1 VKSGVV
7 NLARLILFFS
17 LSFVGICI
25 FSALLRFLIIKI
37 QVAGIFP
44 PQGERNLSEFLE
56 AARWALA
63 LSVHGAILLA
73 LSYSARRRIFAPLSI
88 PVIIFLACV
97 MSFFGFWA
105 LRRANFLPPAQFPP
119 KTLGQPG
126 LILTQPGAVIVL
138 LEEPEK
144 IYGPRVVAMDGQ
156 ALLFQEAPRG
166 PGNSG
171 AYLPRLPLISQA
183 PWFLRSLA
191 IDINLAGIQMEA
203 LFNRG
208 LVPFITYAGTL
219 IFFLA
224 SFRFI
229 LEFSVWPLANFFL
242 GILAVR
248 GVLALESFVN
258 SPEITVFLGFYLG
271 QPELSAYA
279 VPLSWCFFAVLICLY
294 TFLVSLIRKRQKNEV

>member
-1 VKSGVV
+1 M

>member
-17 LSFVGICI
+17 LAFVGIFV
-25 FSALLRFLIIKI
+25 FSAFLHFLIIKT
-37 QVAGIFP
+37 QAAGIFP

-63 LSVHGAILLA
+63 LSVHGAILSA

-88 PVIIFLACV
+88 PVIVFLACA
-97 MSFFGFWA
+97 MSFIGFWA
-105 LRRANFLPPAQFPP
+105 LQRANFLPPAQLPP

-126 LILTQPGAVIVL
+126 LILTQSGSVIVL

-144 IYGPRVVAMDGQ
+144 IYGPRVVVMDGQ
-156 ALLFQEAPRG
+156 PLLFQENPRG

-171 AYLPRLPLISQA
+171 AYLPRLPFISQA

-208 LVPFITYAGTL
+208 LVSFIIYEGSL
-219 IFFLA
+219 IFLLA

-248 GVLALESFVN
+248 GVLALESFIN
-258 SPEITVFLGFYLG
+258 SPEIADFLGFYLG

-279 VPLSWCFFAVLICLY
+279 VPLSWCLFAVLICLY
-294 TFLVSLIRKRQKNEV
+294 TFLISLVKKRRKNEI

>member
-1 VKSGVV
+1 
-7 NLARLILFFS
+7 
-17 LSFVGICI
+17 
-25 FSALLRFLIIKI
+25 
-37 QVAGIFP
+37 
-44 PQGERNLSEFLE
+44 QGERNLSEFLE

-63 LSVHGAILLA
+63 LSVHGAILSA
-73 LSYSARRRIFAPLSI
+73 LSYSARKRIFAPLSI
-88 PVIIFLACV
+88 PVIVFLACA
-97 MSFFGFWA
+97 MSFVGFWA
-105 LRRANFLPPAQFPP
+105 LQRANFLPPAQVPP

-126 LILTQPGAVIVL
+126 LILTQSGSVIVL

-144 IYGPRVVAMDGQ
+144 IYGPRVVVMDGQ
-156 ALLFQEAPRG
+156 PLLFQENPRG

-171 AYLPRLPLISQA
+171 AYLPRLSFISQA

-191 IDINLAGIQMEA
+191 IDIRLAGIQMEA

-208 LVPFITYAGTL
+208 LVSFIIYEGAL
-219 IFFLA
+219 IFLLA
-224 SFRFI
+224 SLRFI

-258 SPEITVFLGFYLG
+258 SPEIADFLGFYLG

-279 VPLSWCFFAVLICLY
+279 VPLSWCLFAVLICLY
-294 TFLVSLIRKRQKNEV
+294 TFLISLIKKRRKNEI

>member
-1 VKSGVV
+1 MKSGVA
-7 NLARLILFFS
+7 NPARLILFFS
-17 LSFVGICI
+17 LSFAGIFI
-25 FSALLRFLIIKI
+25 FSALLYFLIIKT
-37 QVAGIFP
+37 QAAGIFP
-44 PQGERNLSEFLE
+44 LQGERNLSEFLE

-63 LSVHGAILLA
+63 LSVHGAILAA

-88 PVIIFLACV
+88 PLIVFLACA
-97 MSFFGFWA
+97 MSFIGFWA
-105 LRRANFLPPAQFPP
+105 LERANFLPPAQFPP
-119 KTLGQPG
+119 KTVGQPG

-156 ALLFQEAPRG
+156 PLLFQANPRG
-166 PGNSG
+166 TG
-171 AYLPRLPLISQA
+171 ALPRLPFISQA
-183 PWFLRSLA
+183 PWFLRSLS

-203 LFNRG
+203 LFKRG
-208 LVPFITYAGTL
+208 PVPFIIYAGAL

-224 SFRFI
+224 SCRFI

-248 GVLALESFVN
+248 GVLALETFVN
-258 SPEITVFLGFYLG
+258 SPEIADFLGFYLG

-279 VPLSWCFFAVLICLY
+279 VPLSWCLFAVLICLY
-294 TFLVSLIRKRQKNEV
+294 TFLVSLIKKRQKNEV

>member
-1 VKSGVV
+1 VKSGVA

-17 LSFVGICI
+17 LSFVGIFI
-25 FSALLRFLIIKI
+25 FSALLRFLIIKT
-37 QVAGIFP
+37 QAAGIFP

-63 LSVHGAILLA
+63 LSAHGAILSA

-88 PVIIFLACV
+88 PVIVFLACA
-97 MSFFGFWA
+97 MSFIGFWA
-105 LRRANFLPPAQFPP
+105 LERANFLPPAQFPP

-126 LILTQPGAVIVL
+126 LILTQSGSVIVL

-156 ALLFQEAPRG
+156 PLLFQENPRG

-171 AYLPRLPLISQA
+171 AYLPRLPFISRA

-191 IDINLAGIQMEA
+191 IDINLAGLQMEA
-203 LFNRG
+203 LFKQG
-208 LVPFITYAGTL
+208 PVPFIIYAGAL
-219 IFFLA
+219 IFLLA

-258 SPEITVFLGFYLG
+258 SPEIADFLGFYLG

-279 VPLSWCFFAVLICLY
+279 VPLSWCLFAVLICLY
-294 TFLVSLIRKRQKNEV
+294 TFLVSLIKKRQKNEV